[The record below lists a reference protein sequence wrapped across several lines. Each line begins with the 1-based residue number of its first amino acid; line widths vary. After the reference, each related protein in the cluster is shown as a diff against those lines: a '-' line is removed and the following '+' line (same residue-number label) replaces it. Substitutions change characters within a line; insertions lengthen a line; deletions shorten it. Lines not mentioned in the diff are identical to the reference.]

1 MHTTEIGTTESR
13 LGTVK
18 YVRLRK
24 RWHWNPRK
32 GLVNLVLLM
41 FVLFFLLITFYYSAT
56 KSQGQA
62 LDQSITVEQ
71 GDTLWDI
78 ALHYYPQADPRRGV
92 AEIRSLNNLK
102 TAIIYPGQILRLPN

>member
-62 LDQSITVEQ
+62 LGQSITVEK

-102 TAIIYPGQILRLPN
+102 TAIIYPGQILRLPY